1 MKPACFIWEFPF
13 LFLGPCEVDLSLVVD
28 PGEIPDHEF
37 NFEDQVM
44 VKKILVFAFINAL
57 VTRELI
63 SRGRV
68 YYESFCSF
76 LNAIIRQLL
85 WNSI

>member
-44 VKKILVFAFINAL
+44 VKKNPCICIYKCLGYC
-57 VTRELI
+57 I
-63 SRGRV
+63 SKGID
-68 YYESFCSF
+68 E
-76 LNAIIRQLL
+76 QG
-85 WNSI
+85 